1 MANRFDVRGQYESD
15 SFTRKSQ
22 GLSNVYNLIGT
33 AADVATTFMK
43 LDAQNQQLQAKK
55 DFEAWKSS
63 EDTQKTLDGLNYETT
78 EKPFTMHGEAYFVDG
93 KPYVPSPG
101 DEIEGSV
108 IRTSTAKGAVQAY
121 EDTKAYLDN
130 YLSDSGILEGKG
142 SDYVQAFT
150 DYYDSWKSDRLGE
163 KYSNTL
169 TTLHSQN
176 ERMIQDIVGDIQ
188 GRMGNGTS
196 GTEFEQSLNSMI
208 GDEKPV
214 FEIPEITVHMDEV
227 GVDAQTT
234 EEYARQKMERDFAI
248 ARNLQFYTYRCEYD
262 ERQAKALVDSSFV
275 SDAMS
280 FDLNG
285 ASQTLDEELRNTP
298 YFDPTLAVESR
309 VDAFSKSPLLQ
320 GKELT
325 QSELDVARSEYTD
338 LVKKRVA
345 VFEGQVASSVA
356 PALDSISK
364 LNEKGGYFGT
374 AELEDALQGAY
385 ASIGT
390 TEDVATQYLDS
401 NTKSLI
407 NTFESIAL
415 QNETAKTAYDASLV
429 LNGTD
434 EDVLK
439 YAADNRMETDSPTQA
454 RTVIYNRL
462 PLEQKA
468 YIHDNLYTKE
478 VEYSFAL
485 PSANSTNYIL
495 SLYSQGQPTLSFLN
509 EKEGLEYH
517 SGVLETGANE
527 LLSTQ
532 RAIEFAEVLKKY
544 KDDFTDAEVKDYM
557 ALLMDSDPN
566 WNSYYSTIFEDAKEL
581 GIDFSNPSTIDTAIA
596 YLNAKNDNIAN
607 SMAQSSAYIY
617 KNGGDPS
624 YVQLTKEEFK
634 TQAEGDSSV
643 TAYRSAM
650 EAPHETF
657 KQSLAEFNQN
667 EWVANE
673 MSIMK
678 FQYTGVADE
687 TLQRQM
693 ALQKTDDPNEAVS
706 ALKKRNS
713 ALQKANGGQEPYSQE
728 LDKMKSDLSN
738 YAASKVEAILTEKG
752 SWDRGWG
759 YTTENSIYTEA
770 IDYLY
775 GEYVGEAQEGSS
787 YQDKATAIMQAMVE
801 KGDADKDDVQSSYYN
816 AIKTVGDAVS
826 QSRDAELLRL
836 KSLDSSAFSLGSDN
850 ANARI
855 SRINA
860 AIKEQ
865 EAAIKE
871 QEAAIK
877 EQEAAIMKE
886 NKEKSFEEA
895 SIMMSSGMSEVET
908 YNTLSSK
915 YGAETAK
922 DAVSSASLESYDSNG
937 NYQISGFSIFDQLQ
951 GGKVD
956 RLATNAIYE
965 LTKDMPDLAKSSVS
979 NRYGQTLTNL
989 LIEES
994 KKGQNADYEKVI
1006 GDFTADVTRVQID
1019 VISKAYGV
1027 VASDLASDNVTN
1039 VKSSGK
1045 FKAKNMALDN
1055 FTFLED
1061 YANGDL
1067 CMTMYGSITPSYDE
1081 MNDNMKSLCIVKND
1095 TSLGKD
1101 NAEKYSLAMAYN
1113 IYTNSDYFRS
1123 EDMADM
1129 SLDSIRETIAGLS
1142 TDPMGRDLAG
1152 VMILASIQYGDYK
1165 ALSALSDTKTYNY
1178 WLETGLTSVN
1188 DESNS
1193 QMIIHTDNGYILKA
1207 NMMNGETVYCVP
1219 TMDNGRF
1226 SSDGWTF
1233 YQDEQLTKPIYAG
1246 LQSSLAG
1253 LSDSQLE
1260 DANLQTAV
1268 SKGVYPLVTYEQFS
1282 KSYLSDTA
1290 LYRDNEALESKRSEL
1305 GTKVTA
1311 VLRSGEVVTGTV
1323 DELRNKY
1330 QAYEIDFTGGAG
1342 FAATDDI
1349 KDMLKRNT
1357 RQMMASDSTNGYPS
1371 LYAINIADGS
1381 YKAQKCE
1388 YLNYESKDGFTLTS
1402 KETGLSYEM
1411 TKDGIKPKLTK
1422 QVSMDDESIYWN
1434 RANQIVS
1441 RSGGR
1446 VSIQDAY
1453 NAVLEC
1459 YQGFDKPVVYMDY
1472 NGSKQVYYPAIYDY
1486 IRRGWYL

>member
-43 LDAQNQQLQAKK
+43 LDAQNQQLQAEN
-55 DFEAWKSS
+55 DFTQWKNS
-63 EDTQKTLDGLNYETT
+63 EETQDALDGLNYDTT
-78 EKPFTMHGEAYFVDG
+78 ERPFTMDGDTYIVDG
-93 KPYVPSPG
+93 QPYTLTSNDTV
-101 DEIEGSV
+101 EGSV
-108 IRTSTAKGAVQAY
+108 IRTSTAKGAAQAY
-121 EDTKAYLDN
+121 NDTKAYLDN
-130 YLSDSGILEGKG
+130 YLADSGIIEGKG
-142 SDYVQAFT
+142 SDYVKTFT
-150 DYYDSWKSDRLGE
+150 DKFDAWKAERLGE
-163 KYSNTL
+163 KYNDTL
-169 TTLHSQN
+169 TSMHQQN
-176 ERMIQDIVGDIQ
+176 AKMIQDMVEDIH

-196 GTEFEQSLNSMI
+196 GSEFEQSLNSMI

-214 FEIPEITVHMDEV
+214 FEIPDITVHMDEV

-234 EEYARQKMERDFAI
+234 EEYAKQKMERDFAI
-248 ARNLQFYTYRCEYD
+248 ARNLQFYTYRGEYD
-262 ERQAKALVDSSFV
+262 EQQAKALVDSTFV

-320 GKELT
+320 GRELT
-325 QSELDVARSEYTD
+325 QSELDVARSKYTD

-364 LNEKGGYFGT
+364 LNEKGVYFGT

-439 YAADNRMETDSPTQA
+439 YADDNGIETDSPAQA

-485 PSANSTNYIL
+485 PSADSTNYIL
-495 SLYSQGQPTLSFLN
+495 GLYSQGQPSLSFLN

-517 SGVLETGANE
+517 SGVLGTGANE
-527 LLSTQ
+527 LVSAQ
-532 RAIEFAEVLKKY
+532 RQLAFLEGLKEY
-544 KDDFTDAEVKDYM
+544 SEDFTDSEVNDYIR
-557 ALLMDSDPN
+557 LLMESDPN
-566 WNSYYSTIFEDAKEL
+566 WNGYFAKIADDSQSL
-581 GIDFSNPSTIDTAIA
+581 GVDLSQPRTVDTAIKYMEA
-596 YLNAKNDNIAN
+596 RIDNISN
-607 SMAQSSAYIY
+607 SLEQSSDYIS
-617 KNGGDPS
+617 KNGGDPT
-624 YVQLTKEEFK
+624 YVKLSKEEFK
-634 TQAEGDSSV
+634 TQSAGDSSV
-643 TAYRSAM
+643 VAYKDAM
-650 EAPHETF
+650 QAPYETF

-673 MSIMK
+673 MSIET

-693 ALQKTDDPNEAVS
+693 ALMGTEDPNEAVS
-706 ALKKRNS
+706 ALKKRN
-713 ALQKANGGQEPYSQE
+713 ATLQKANGGQEPYSQE
-728 LDKMKSDLSN
+728 LDSLKSELSN
-738 YAASKVEAILTEKG
+738 YAASRVEAILTEQG
-752 SWDRGWG
+752 AWDRGLG
-759 YTTENSIYTEA
+759 FTTENSIYTGA
-770 IDYLY
+770 IDLLY
-775 GEYVGEAQEGSS
+775 KEYVGEAQEGVS

-801 KGDADKDDVQSSYYN
+801 KGDADKYSVQSLYST
-816 AIKTVGDAVS
+816 ALKAVGDSVS
-826 QSRDAELLRL
+826 KSKDAELLRL
-836 KSLDSSAFSLGSDN
+836 KSLDSSAYTNGSNRANSSLSAIDTDIKNKQKKETSD
-850 ANARI
+850 ATDKA
-855 SRINA
+855 SMMLA
-860 AIKEQ
+860 TG
-865 EAAIKE
+865 
-871 QEAAIK
+871 
-877 EQEAAIMKE
+877 MTE
-886 NKEKSFEEA
+886 NDAYQMLA
-895 SIMMSSGMSEVET
+895 SQ
-908 YNTLSSK
+908 
-915 YGAETAK
+915 YGAETAN
-922 DAVSSASLESYDSNG
+922 DAVSSASLASYDGNG
-937 NYQISGFSIFDQLQ
+937 KFQVSGFSTFDQLQ
-951 GGKVD
+951 GKKVD
-956 RLATNAIYE
+956 RLATDAIDK
-965 LTKDMPDLAKSSVS
+965 LTKDMPDATKGSVS
-979 NRYGQTLTNL
+979 KRYGQALTSL

-994 KKGQNADYEKVI
+994 KKGQKADYEKVI
-1006 GDFTADVTRVQID
+1006 DDFTADVTRAQID
-1019 VISKAYGV
+1019 VISKAYSV

-1039 VKSSGK
+1039 VKSLGR
-1045 FKAKNMALDN
+1045 FKAKNMALEN
-1055 FTFLED
+1055 FDFMQD

-1067 CMTMYGSITPSYDE
+1067 CMTMYGSMIPNYED
-1081 MNDNMKSLCIVKND
+1081 MGDNMKRLSNMKND

-1113 IYTNSDYFRS
+1113 IYTNSDYFRAG
-1123 EDMADM
+1123 DLADM
-1129 SLDSIRETIAGLS
+1129 SLDSVRETIAGLS
-1142 TDPMGRDLAG
+1142 SDPMGRDLAG
-1152 VMILASIQYGDYK
+1152 VMILASIEYGGSQ
-1165 ALSALSDTKTYNY
+1165 AMSSLADTRTYNY
-1178 WLETGLTSVN
+1178 WLDMGMASVN
-1188 DESNS
+1188 GETNS
-1193 QMIIHTDNGYILKA
+1193 QTILYTDNGYILKA
-1207 NMMNGETVYCVP
+1207 NMMNGDTVYCVP
-1219 TMDNGRF
+1219 AMDNGGF

-1253 LSDSQLE
+1253 LSDSQLD
-1260 DANLQTAV
+1260 DANLQTTV
-1268 SKGVYPLVTYEQFS
+1268 SKGVYPLMTYEQFS

-1305 GTKVTA
+1305 STKVSA
-1311 VLRSGEVVTGTV
+1311 VLRSGEVVIGTLE
-1323 DELRNKY
+1323 ELRNKY
-1330 QAYEIDFTGGAG
+1330 QAYELDFTGGAG

-1371 LYAINIADGS
+1371 LYAISIADGS

-1388 YLNYESKDGFTLTS
+1388 YLNYESKNGYILTS
-1402 KETGLSYEM
+1402 KTTGLSYEM
-1411 TKDGIKPKLTK
+1411 TKDGLEPKLTK
-1422 QVSMDDESIYWN
+1422 KVSMDDESVYWN

-1453 NAVLEC
+1453 DAVLEC